1 MELGLGLSSL
11 VQVNGSILSDE
22 GEAHR
27 RLKQRAPAWLIATP
41 SATEA
46 TPPSKTAKNKIK
58 QISSVSSPTIEAPKP
73 TSLTDYFVSANNP
86 FNDEQ

>member
-11 VQVNGSILSDE
+11 VQVNGALLSDE

-41 SATEA
+41 SAIEA
-46 TPPSKTAKNKIK
+46 TPPNKTAKNKIK
-58 QISSVSSPTIEAPKP
+58 QSNSVSSPTIEAPRP
-73 TSLTDYFVSANNP
+73 TSLTDCFVSANNSP
-86 FNDEQ
+86 NDEQ